1 MRVNAVPDGRHARPD
16 TGFSAV
22 GQSGCVLT
30 SEHGFVSQ
38 DLVIVGEPSRTRRSF
53 LRGCY
58 RHSEVASFGP
68 VRFLKDLV
76 GVVMTGARNGE
87 AGGRYKSLRPR
98 SQLD

>member
-1 MRVNAVPDGRHARPD
+1 VPDGRHTRPD
-16 TGFSAV
+16 TGFAAI
-22 GQSGCVLT
+22 GQSGFCRVLT

-38 DLVIVGEPSRTRRSF
+38 YSVIVGEPSRTRRSF
-53 LRGCY
+53 LRGRY
-58 RHSEVASFGP
+58 RHNEVASFGP

-98 SQLD
+98 SRLD